1 VQEYE
6 IASILS
12 NLKLDGID
20 VPISKLSGGQQR
32 RLSLAKALIV
42 NAEFLLLDEPTN
54 HLDQDMIEWLENR
67 LIRYSGTLL
76 MVTHDRYFLERICTR
91 IIELDG
97 GSLYEYPG
105 NYETYVEKKIEREQ
119 LKVQNAQ
126 KLENLYR
133 KELAWVRAGVQAR
146 STKSKSRLDRFE
158 DLRNSRTKIQNEK
171 LDLDFSASRLGK
183 KTIEWTALSFG
194 WDSSHPLFTGFSGT
208 CLRTDRIGLCGPNGS
223 GKTTLLNILSG
234 ILKPD
239 SGKIEYGSTVRIGY
253 FKQEETFSDPDM
265 RAIDYIEETG
275 HVLDLGKEKITA
287 SALMERFLFDSD
299 RQYLPVSRLSGGER
313 RRLVL
318 LKVLM
323 TSPNVLL
330 LDEPTNDLD
339 LDTLEVLEDYLDDF
353 GGIVIVISHDRY
365 FLDRICTKT
374 YYLLNG
380 RWQEMPGGYSEYKAG
395 LDALKKAQRETEK
408 KSGQAKTARP
418 NKRRSSLTYQEKKE
432 LEALPDQIEKLSADL
447 EQINAQFEKAVNYQ
461 EISVLA
467 KQQKD
472 TEEKLAAAEAR
483 WLELEEK
490 KEQG

>member
-1 VQEYE
+1 
-6 IASILS
+6 
-12 NLKLDGID
+12 
-20 VPISKLSGGQQR
+20 
-32 RLSLAKALIV
+32 
-42 NAEFLLLDEPTN
+42 
-54 HLDQDMIEWLENR
+54 
-67 LIRYSGTLL
+67 
-76 MVTHDRYFLERICTR
+76 
-91 IIELDG
+91 
-97 GSLYEYPG
+97 
-105 NYETYVEKKIEREQ
+105 
-119 LKVQNAQ
+119 
-126 KLENLYR
+126 
-133 KELAWVRAGVQAR
+133 
-146 STKSKSRLDRFE
+146 
-158 DLRNSRTKIQNEK
+158 
-171 LDLDFSASRLGK
+171 
-183 KTIEWTALSFG
+183 
-194 WDSSHPLFTGFSGT
+194 
-208 CLRTDRIGLCGPNGS
+208 
-223 GKTTLLNILSG
+223 
-234 ILKPD
+234 
-239 SGKIEYGSTVRIGY
+239 
-253 FKQEETFSDPDM
+253 
-265 RAIDYIEETG
+265 
-275 HVLDLGKEKITA
+275 
-287 SALMERFLFDSD
+287 
-299 RQYLPVSRLSGGER
+299 VSRLSGGER